1 MVKWLIFGNF
11 ISVNQIFMNKIS
23 TLDHILSADK
33 SAINHSKKVR
43 NNFESQ
49 NTILRNLLDFASAVP
64 DFRRL
69 SKGNIRHSLRDI
81 IMLIILARAS
91 RCVGRADIIK
101 FGRENLNKFQK
112 MGMLCNGVPSEP
124 TLCRVENGINDLDMA
139 KRMQEFT
146 EVFHRQ
152 LFKIR
157 IICAQALV
165 NRKHALGT

>member
-1 MVKWLIFGNF
+1 M
-11 ISVNQIFMNKIS
+11 
-23 TLDHILSADK
+23 
-33 SAINHSKKVR
+33 
-43 NNFESQ
+43 
-49 NTILRNLLDFASAVP
+49 DFASAVP

-146 EVFHRQ
+146 EVLHRQ

>member
-1 MVKWLIFGNF
+1 
-11 ISVNQIFMNKIS
+11 MNKIS

-33 SAINHSKKVR
+33 SAINHSTKVR

-101 FGRENLNKFQK
+101 FGREK